1 VSSLFQDLTYAAR
14 SLRRRPAF
22 TAVAVLTLALGIGGT
37 AAVLSL
43 TGALFSATLPIPQAD
58 RVVAVTEHRVEG
70 GPGQVVQYP
79 DYVAYRNGAASAFA
93 DLAAIGNRTLMV
105 RTGEGAES
113 LPGSFVSGNY
123 FRMLEVAPA
132 LGRYLTPEDDRSG
145 AAPVVVLGHRLWQ
158 SRFDGDPGVL
168 GSTLHLNGRPAT
180 VVGVAGE
187 GFRGSVMTA
196 SPEFWVPI
204 AAREILAPELAD
216 VEGTRTHWLWM
227 QGRLADGVDRRQ
239 AQAALTVVG
248 RQLSQEREERSG
260 VRAIGLTPA
269 GSIPAGMRSEATTLS
284 GILLVASMLVLLIA
298 SINVAGMLLA
308 RAITRRREMAIRLA
322 IGAGASRLVRQLL
335 TESALLFLLGGAAG
349 VVLAY
354 WLVDLLAVPL
364 TTPGGPLPLP
374 LANLDPAID
383 GGLLALSL
391 LIAVGA
397 GVLAGIAPA
406 IQSGRSD
413 LVVSLKGTPSES
425 GRSRLRSALVVGQV
439 ATCFLLLMA
448 TGLLVRSLQEAAR
461 VDLGFEPTGVLTG
474 SLDLARAGYDA
485 QSGRAFYRDLAE
497 RLERSPGVMG
507 VSFSDVHP
515 LAGSEVTTVLE
526 VTGGERVELWYNP
539 VSRGYFETLGIP
551 LRQGRVFGEAD
562 REGAPPVAVVNES
575 FVHVHSGGASPIGRT
590 IRMGGEEVE
599 IVGVVADTR
608 WSSLDEDPFPFAYR
622 SLEQDF
628 TPTVS
633 LLVRFAGDAT
643 AAEAVVRRELHA
655 LDPDLPLLGVTTHDR
670 TVREHMV
677 PQRIAAYGAGAFG
690 VIGLLLAVVGLY
702 GLLAYTVGQR
712 TREIGI
718 RMALG
723 ARAGNVAHLVLRHGA
738 TLVAAGAGVGILA
751 SLWALP
757 RLGGLLFGV
766 TSTDPAA
773 FMAVLLLLLAV
784 GLLAAYL
791 PARRAAR
798 VDPMIALRAE

>member
-1 VSSLFQDLTYAAR
+1 VNSIFQDLRYAGR

-58 RVVAVTEHRVEG
+58 RVVAVTEHREEG

-79 DYVAYRNGAASAFA
+79 DYVAYRDGAASVFGA
-93 DLAAIGNRTLMV
+93 LAAVGNRTFTA
-105 RTGEGAES
+105 RTGQGTESMPGA
-113 LPGSFVSGNY
+113 FVSGNY
-123 FRMLEVAPA
+123 FRMLRVEPA
-132 LGRYLTPEDDRSG
+132 LGRYLTPEDDRGG
-145 AAPVVVLGHRLWQ
+145 AAPVVVLSHRFWQ
-158 SRFDGDPGVL
+158 NRLDSDPGVV
-168 GSTLHLNGRPAT
+168 GRTLHLNGQPTT

-196 SPEFWVPI
+196 SPELWVPI
-204 AAREILAPELAD
+204 ATREILAPEL
-216 VEGTRTHWLWM
+216 VEGDGRTHWLWM

-239 AQAALTVVG
+239 ARAALTVVG

-269 GSIPAGMRSEATTLS
+269 GSIPAAMRSEATTLS
-284 GILLVASMLVLLIA
+284 GILLIASMLVLLIA

-354 WLVDLLAVPL
+354 WLVGLLAAPL

-383 GGLLALSL
+383 GGVLVLSL
-391 LIAVGA
+391 LVALGA

-439 ATCFLLLMA
+439 AICFLLLMA
-448 TGLLVRSLQEAAR
+448 TGLLMRSLQEAAR
-461 VDLGFEPTGVLTG
+461 VDLGFEPAGVLTG
-474 SLDLARAGYDA
+474 TLDLARAGYDG
-485 QSGRAFYRDLAE
+485 QSGRAFYRDLAD

-526 VTGGERVELWYNP
+526 VAGGERVELWYNP

-562 REGAPPVAVVNES
+562 REEAPPVAVVNES
-575 FVHVHSGGASPIGRT
+575 FIRVHSGGASPIGRT

-599 IVGVVADTR
+599 IVGVVGDTR

-622 SLEQDF
+622 PLEQDF
-628 TPTVS
+628 TPAVS
-633 LLVRFAGDAT
+633 LLVRFAGEAT
-643 AAEAVVRRELHA
+643 AAEAVVQRELHA

-670 TVREHMV
+670 TVREHTV

-690 VIGLLLAVVGLY
+690 VVGLLLAVVGLY

-738 TLVAAGAGVGILA
+738 TLMAAGAGAGILA
-751 SLWALP
+751 SLWVLP

-773 FMAVLLLLLAV
+773 FMSVLLLLLAV

-798 VDPMIALRAE
+798 VDPMIALRAD